1 VSRLNKK
8 QVIDV
13 LDRIALYLEIQ
24 GENPFKVTA
33 YRRAGQALE
42 TDERSID
49 GIDDFSKIRGIG
61 KGTAD
66 VIRELL
72 ATGESSVLTA
82 LKKKI
87 PSSLLE
93 LVNIQ
98 GLGGKKIGRLYR
110 ELNVTDAA
118 SLVRACES
126 EQVRALPGFGTKTE
140 EKLLA
145 AVRKLNERPAELS
158 IAYMIGLAERIEET
172 LQKVPE
178 ITRFSRAGSLRRAKE
193 SMKDLDFVVETMDP
207 ASAAKQ
213 MIDRLDVAEI
223 TGHGEEKMTLVLND
237 PFRVSVDFRFASAA
251 DFTVMLHHFTGS
263 KEHNILLRHLA
274 KERGEKISEYGVAS
288 AQDSLLTFSSE
299 SDFYRHFGLNDIP
312 PEVREGTDEV
322 EQAEKGPLG
331 LIRLS
336 DIKGDLHMHSTW
348 SDGSYT
354 IQEMAEAM
362 RAKGYAYACLT
373 DHSKS
378 LRVATGLSEERLLEQ
393 LDEVARV
400 NALFDDFT
408 LYSGVEMD
416 ILPDGSLDYSDD
428 ILKQLDFVIASI
440 HSSFSQSKDQI
451 MKRLGNACRNPY
463 VRLIAHPTG
472 RLLGKRRGYPVDVEA
487 LIRLAKETGT
497 ALELNSNRNRLDLS
511 AKWVRKAQQLGV
523 KIAIDTDSHS
533 KKMMEDMSL
542 GVQTAIRGW
551 IRPESVLNTMSAG
564 QFAAYIRTG
573 KKTF

>member
-1 VSRLNKK
+1 MSRVNKK
-8 QVIDV
+8 QIIDV

-42 TDERSID
+42 TDERSVD
-49 GIDDFSKIRGIG
+49 GIDDFSKIKGIG

-66 VIRELL
+66 VISELL
-72 ATGESSVLTA
+72 ATGASSVLTA
-82 LKKKI
+82 LMKEI

-93 LVNIQ
+93 LVKIQ
-98 GLGGKKIGRLYR
+98 GLGGKKVGRLYR
-110 ELNVTDAA
+110 ELNVTDAD
-118 SLVRACES
+118 SLIRACEL

-140 EKLLA
+140 EKLLE
-145 AVRKLNERPAELS
+145 AVRKLNQRPAELS
-158 IAYMIGLAERIEET
+158 IAYMIGLAERIEESLRT
-172 LQKVPE
+172 ITE
-178 ITRFSRAGSLRRAKE
+178 ITCFSRAGSLRRAKE
-193 SMKDLDFVVETMDP
+193 SMKDLDFVVETADP
-207 ASAAKQ
+207 VSTSEQ
-213 MIDRLDVAEI
+213 IIDRLEVAEV
-223 TGHGEEKMTLVLND
+223 TGRGEEKMTLVLND
-237 PFRVSVDFRFASAA
+237 PFCVSVDFRFASAA
-251 DFTVMLHHFTGS
+251 NFTMMLHHFTGS

-288 AQDSLLTFSSE
+288 DHAPLRTFSSGA
-299 SDFYRHFGLNDIP
+299 DFYRHFGLNEIP

-322 EQAEKGPLG
+322 ELAKKGSLG

-336 DIKGDLHMHSTW
+336 DIRGDLHMHSTW

-378 LRVATGLSEERLLEQ
+378 LRVATGLSEKRLLEQ

-408 LYSGVEMD
+408 LYSGTEMD
-416 ILPDGSLDYSDD
+416 ILPDGSLDYSDA
-428 ILKQLDFVIASI
+428 ILGQLDFVIASI

-451 MKRLGNACRNPY
+451 MKRLENACRDPY

-472 RLLGKRRGYPVDVEA
+472 RLLGKRQGYPADVDA

-511 AKWVRKAQQLGV
+511 AKWVRKAQQAGV

-533 KKMMEDMSL
+533 KKMMEDMAL
-542 GVQTAIRGW
+542 GVQTAARGW
-551 IRPESVLNTMSAG
+551 IRPESVLNTMSAD
-564 QFAAYIRTG
+564 QFSAFIKAG
-573 KKTF
+573 KKP